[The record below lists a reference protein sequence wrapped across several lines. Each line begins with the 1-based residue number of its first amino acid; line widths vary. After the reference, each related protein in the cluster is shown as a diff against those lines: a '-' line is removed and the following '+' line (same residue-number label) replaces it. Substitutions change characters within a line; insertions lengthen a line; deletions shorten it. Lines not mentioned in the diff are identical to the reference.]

1 MIKESKHDLSCHF
14 IDSENL
20 FRSIVNCMDE
30 WLYIIDQDFKI
41 VYVNQVALKLV
52 FCGVNP
58 IGRSI
63 FDTFSG
69 LTPESSIAVKSFKN
83 DIFYS
88 NIVQTYYDING
99 NQRAALSS
107 TYPIKRDGKIIAV
120 CKFGEDI
127 TGMANLSGD
136 EISNE
141 IKQRLIIQKHNFIKE
156 KSRYY
161 TIDSLI
167 GNSNHMQKLKK
178 EIIQASASSSNLF
191 IYGETGTGKE
201 MVAQSI
207 FMLSKDYQK
216 DPFIAQNCA
225 AIPETLMESMLFGTV
240 KGAFT
245 GAESRPGL
253 FESANGGIIYLDEID
268 SMSINLQSKLLRVI
282 QEGRLSRVGSIKE
295 IPTDFRLISSTSTSP
310 FTLLDKKALRSDLFY
325 RLNVL
330 YIELLPLR
338 KRAEDIPLLIDNF
351 IIKFNQQLNRQ
362 IIGFSPAALEKLM
375 KYDWPGNVR
384 ELRNVVERAVNKT
397 TKNIIDVDVLVG
409 MRTYLNDRI
418 SNTSVTNQ
426 MYEENNKVSE
436 RISLHYEL
444 KRVEQS
450 LIRNVL
456 DRYNGNISK
465 AARELDIPQQ
475 TLYNKLKNNGLL
487 EYIKDKYR

>member
-1 MIKESKHDLSCHF
+1 
-14 IDSENL
+14 
-20 FRSIVNCMDE
+20 
-30 WLYIIDQDFKI
+30 
-41 VYVNQVALKLV
+41 
-52 FCGVNP
+52 
-58 IGRSI
+58 
-63 FDTFSG
+63 
-69 LTPESSIAVKSFKN
+69 
-83 DIFYS
+83 
-88 NIVQTYYDING
+88 
-99 NQRAALSS
+99 
-107 TYPIKRDGKIIAV
+107 
-120 CKFGEDI
+120 
-127 TGMANLSGD
+127 
-136 EISNE
+136 
-141 IKQRLIIQKHNFIKE
+141 
-156 KSRYY
+156 
-161 TIDSLI
+161 
-167 GNSNHMQKLKK
+167 
-178 EIIQASASSSNLF
+178 
-191 IYGETGTGKE
+191 
-201 MVAQSI
+201 
-207 FMLSKDYQK
+207 
-216 DPFIAQNCA
+216 
-225 AIPETLMESMLFGTV
+225 
-240 KGAFT
+240 
-245 GAESRPGL
+245 
-253 FESANGGIIYLDEID
+253 
-268 SMSINLQSKLLRVI
+268 MSINLQSKLLRVI

-375 KYDWPGNVR
+375 KYDWPGNVQ